1 MTIGSKANMNK
12 TFILLL
18 NKMENTLGKLLLR
31 AGIQPICNKHLESTE
46 LFPKKKG
53 SYLVTSI
60 ELESMDTH
68 IKAENSSKIDVKQR
82 QLKYRIGTISDI

>member
-31 AGIQPICNKHLESTE
+31 AGIQPICNKHLESAE
-46 LFPKKKG
+46 LFPKK
-53 SYLVTSI
+53 
-60 ELESMDTH
+60 
-68 IKAENSSKIDVKQR
+68 R
-82 QLKYRIGTISDI
+82 QLFSYRN